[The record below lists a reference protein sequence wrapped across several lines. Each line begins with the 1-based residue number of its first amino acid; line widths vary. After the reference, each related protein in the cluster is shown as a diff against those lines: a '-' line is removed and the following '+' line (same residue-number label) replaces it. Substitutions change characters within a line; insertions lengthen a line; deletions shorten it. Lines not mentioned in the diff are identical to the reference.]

1 MEKPTTKICLVS
13 RKKNFPFEKVLW
25 ACFLKK
31 AAMQWSAKNL
41 HCSVV
46 ILTLLLKVPIQSKRK
61 GLSCLSTVIL
71 VLLTKWSWNF
81 LFRNLFES
89 RISMKGK
96 RTCKLQRYHFDFMSK
111 CASQC
116 SCFESRNSTK
126 MKRTSNCHFGFG
138 FTEKL
143 SWPSNAFFESH
154 NSIKAQRTLFCHFSF
169 TYKVKVKFL
178 AL

>member
-1 MEKPTTKICLVS
+1 MSLL
-13 RKKNFPFEKVLW
+13 FEES
-25 ACFLKK
+25 CN
-31 AAMQWSAKNL
+31 AMKCKEPSAL
-41 HCSVV
+41 

-143 SWPSNAFFESH
+143 SWPSDAFFESH
-154 NSIKAQRTLFCHFSF
+154 NSIKAKRTLFCHFSF

-178 AL
+178 TL